1 MPTKINFHPKFSHQ
15 NKYRYNHACTR
26 SIDCDIL
33 GSAFI
38 DISDFAHT
46 FILSI
51 RGYSFCVGMG
61 ILWESGGKAGFE
73 GGWASIIGV

>member
-15 NKYRYNHACTR
+15 NKYRYNHACAR

-51 RGYSFCVGMG
+51 RGTRFVKEWVFCGRVEEKLG
-61 ILWESGGKAGFE
+61 LRE
-73 GGWASIIGV
+73 GGLV

>member
-1 MPTKINFHPKFSHQ
+1 MPAKINFNPKFPHQ

-33 GSAFI
+33 GSTFI

-46 FILSI
+46 FILFI
-51 RGYSFCVGMG
+51 RGTRFVWAWVFCGRVEEKLSLG
-61 ILWESGGKAGFE
+61 E
-73 GGWASIIGV
+73 GGLV